1 MGHLD
6 GKIPHRSSLAAVVV
20 GGGGGGLRDAHCS
33 DINRTQPLVWND
45 TAAGGRN
52 RPDTHPECPR
62 PHVTPCHTPGWRVR
76 AKDPTPAPTT
86 PVDRT
91 TPDVRTMS
99 YSTGTVRMGTCGP
112 SPQTATRL
120 GATEIPKPRCFIRNM
135 SNGRRRMW
143 ARVLVPRSTRSGRIH
158 DRPPGN
164 TIPQFQRQCACT
176 LSICNCCML
185 PCPATPLTL
194 WRAWN
199 FTRRPPNARRTEQ
212 WEVVRLLGG

>member
-1 MGHLD
+1 MRIAATSTEPNPWSGTTPPQGAATARIRIRNALD
-6 GKIPHRSSLAAVVV
+6 RTLHRATHPGGGCGPRIRHQHRPLQWTVPHRTSGQCLTQRERSEWEHVV
-20 GGGGGGLRDAHCS
+20 LPH
-33 DINRTQPLVWND
+33 
-45 TAAGGRN
+45 
-52 RPDTHPECPR
+52 RP
-62 PHVTPCHTPGWRVR
+62 
-76 AKDPTPAPTT
+76 
-86 PVDRT
+86 
-91 TPDVRTMS
+91 
-99 YSTGTVRMGTCGP
+99 
-112 SPQTATRL
+112 RL

-212 WEVVRLLGG
+212 WEAVRLLGG